1 LVRQASRISDQ
12 EVEELEKLIVNFPY
26 CQTAHLLIAK
36 AAYDKGSMLSNQK
49 LKKAAIYAANRQL
62 LKKLI
67 YTSDATVALQPV
79 SPEVQKT
86 EPISAVSTETTTT
99 QTSEFN
105 AKTAALTSTE
115 TVEPEVS
122 SVISETEIAAAK
134 DFVEAV
140 VETETLSEPAE

>member
-1 LVRQASRISDQ
+1 MNKASFLTLVRQASRISDQ

-67 YTSDATVALQPV
+67 YTSDATIALHPVAEFQASV
-79 SPEVQKT
+79 PETSK
-86 EPISAVSTETTTT
+86 
-99 QTSEFN
+99 QTSE
-105 AKTAALTSTE
+105 T
-115 TVEPEVS
+115 
-122 SVISETEIAAAK
+122 
-134 DFVEAV
+134 
-140 VETETLSEPAE
+140 